1 MNERAH
7 KGVAPVRLNVLV
19 PLVLATLAGACFLV
33 SAVVLGSIT
42 QARGPI
48 EEHLPHIGA
57 LMLASFGGMLVLF
70 AAAWAILHLWVVRP
84 MQILTGE
91 AETLALTQQN
101 RGVLMPSRHALE
113 RLPRAVEQLA
123 QKLAA
128 ARAGTAEAIA
138 GATQRAEEQKSWLEA
153 ILLDLTEGIIVCNL
167 EHRILLYNQA
177 AARILNMRDAL
188 GLGRSL
194 FGLLTGEPILQTLEL
209 LQQAGQAAGKT
220 GPDAAQRAGEQQQS
234 HRFVCATVDVGTL
247 LETRLSL
254 VRQPSGA
261 ASGYV
266 LSFADVGPQIENLA
280 LRDAILR
287 ETMVEWRRPLANL
300 RAAAETLFANPALKD
315 ADRAAFEEIIAKEV
329 ENLSDRFLEVSRRY
343 ERLTAGPWPMSDI
356 HSLDLF
362 RVLRRHLS
370 ENDGIE
376 LTPVGMPLWLQADS
390 HSLILALEHLI
401 RAVAN
406 YTGKSAF
413 DVEALPGENYGYV
426 EVAWEGAPIPSAAI
440 EPWLDEPLKGTIA
453 NRNARQILERHGT
466 DLWSKPRGEGGA
478 CLRLPLRLSERPQI
492 VSAAPPVAPRPEYY
506 DFDLFKIADTALAD
520 APLKTLRYV
529 VFDTETTGLRP
540 SEGDEIVA
548 IAAVLIVNGRIL
560 TGETFE
566 RLINPG
572 RSIPASSVRIHGIT
586 EDMARD
592 KPPARIVLPQFKNFV
607 GDGVL
612 VAWNA
617 AFDMRFLELKQDE
630 AGVRFDNPVLDA
642 LLLSIYVSDDP
653 IDHSLMGTA
662 ERLGVVVSGR
672 HTALGDAMATA
683 AIWVKLLDLLEARG
697 IRTLG
702 QAFKISSRL
711 VAERRQLAQF

>member
-1 MNERAH
+1 MNERVRR
-7 KGVAPVRLNVLV
+7 GGAPVRLHVLV
-19 PLVLATLAGACFLV
+19 PLVLGTLAGACFLV
-33 SAVVLGSIT
+33 AAVVLGSIT

-48 EEHLPHIGA
+48 EDHLPRLGT
-57 LMLASFGGMLVLF
+57 LMLVGFAGMLVLF
-70 AAAWAILHLWVVRP
+70 AAAWAVFHRWIVRP
-84 MQILTGE
+84 IEVLTAE
-91 AETLALTQQN
+91 AETLALTQQD
-101 RGVLMPSRHALE
+101 RGLLMPSRHALE

-123 QKLAA
+123 RKLVA

-138 GATQRAEEQKSWLEA
+138 DATRRAEEQKSWLEA

-209 LQQAGQAAGKT
+209 LQQSGQANGKAGS
-220 GPDAAQRAGEQQQS
+220 GAAERASEQHS
-234 HRFVCATVDVGTL
+234 HRFVCATVDIGTL

-261 ASGYV
+261 TSGYV
-266 LSFADVGPQIENLA
+266 LSFADIGQQIENLA
-280 LRDAILR
+280 LRDGILR
-287 ETMVEWRRPLANL
+287 ETMVEWRHPLANL
-300 RAAAETLFANPALKD
+300 RAAAETLFANPTLKD
-315 ADRAAFEEIIAKEV
+315 ADRTAFEEIIAKEV
-329 ENLSDRFLEVSRRY
+329 ENLNDRFLEASRRY

-362 RVLRRHLS
+362 RLLQRHLS

-376 LTPVGMPLWLQADS
+376 LTLVGMPLWLQADS

-401 RAVAN
+401 RAVAG

-413 DVEALPGENYGYV
+413 DIEALPGDNYGYV

-440 EPWLDEPLKGTIA
+440 ESWLDEPLKGTIA
-453 NRNARQILERHGT
+453 NRKARQILERHGS
-466 DLWSKPRGEGGA
+466 DLWSRPRGDGGA
-478 CLRLPLRLSERPQI
+478 CLRLPLRLPERRQM
-492 VSAAPPVAPRPEYY
+492 VMAEPPAAPRPEYY
-506 DFDLFKIADTALAD
+506 DFDLFKLPDTALAD
-520 APLKTLRYV
+520 TPLKKLRYV
-529 VFDTETTGLRP
+529 VFDTETTGIRP
-540 SEGDEIVA
+540 SEGDELIA
-548 IAAVLIVNGRIL
+548 IGAVRIVNGRIL

-572 RSIPASSVRIHGIT
+572 RSIPAASVRIHGIT
-586 EDMARD
+586 EEMARD

-630 AGVRFDNPVLDA
+630 AAVRFDNPVLDA
-642 LLLSIYVSDDP
+642 LLLSIYLSNDP
-653 IDHSLMGTA
+653 VNHSLLATA
-662 ERLGVVVSGR
+662 ERLGVVVTGR

-702 QAFKISSRL
+702 QAYRISSRL

>member
-1 MNERAH
+1 MNERAR
-7 KGVAPVRLNVLV
+7 KSVAPVRLNLLV
-19 PLVLATLAGACFLV
+19 PVVLGTLAGACFLV
-33 SAVVLGSIT
+33 SVVVLGSIT
-42 QARGPI
+42 QAKGPI
-48 EEHLPHIGA
+48 EEHLPRIGA
-57 LMLASFGGMLVLF
+57 LMLVSFGSMLLLF
-70 AAAWAILHLWVVRP
+70 AAAWAVLYLWVVRP
-84 MQILTGE
+84 VQILTGE
-91 AETLALTQQN
+91 AETLAATRQN
-101 RGVLMPSRHALE
+101 RGLLMPSRHALE

-138 GATQRAEEQKSWLEA
+138 DATQRAEEQKSWLEA

-194 FGLLTGEPILQTLEL
+194 FGVLTGEPILQTLEL
-209 LQQAGQAAGKT
+209 LQQAGHAAGKT
-220 GPDAAQRAGEQQQS
+220 GPDAAQRANEQQS
-234 HRFVCATVDVGTL
+234 HRFVCATVDVGTF

-254 VRQPSGA
+254 VQLPSGA

-266 LSFADVGPQIENLA
+266 LSFADIGPQIENLA

-300 RAAAETLFANPALKD
+300 RAAAEILFANPTLKD
-315 ADRAAFEEIIAKEV
+315 ADRAAFEEIIANEV
-329 ENLSDRFLEVSRRY
+329 ENLNDRFLEMSRRY

-362 RVLRRHLS
+362 RVLQRHLS
-370 ENDGIE
+370 ESDGLE

-413 DVEALPGENYGYV
+413 DIEALPGENYGYV
-426 EVAWEGAPIPSAAI
+426 EVAWEGVPIPSAAI
-440 EPWLDEPLKGTIA
+440 ESWLDEPLKGTIA
-453 NRNARQILERHGT
+453 NRKARQILERHGS
-466 DLWSKPRGEGGA
+466 DLWSKPRGDGAA
-478 CLRLPLRLSERPQI
+478 CLRLPLRLPERPQI
-492 VSAAPPVAPRPEYY
+492 ISAGPPVAPRPEYY
-506 DFDLFKIADTALAD
+506 DFDLFKVADTAFAD
-520 APLKTLRYV
+520 TPLKKLRYV
-529 VFDTETTGLRP
+529 VFDTETTGIRP
-540 SEGDEIVA
+540 SEGDELIA
-548 IAAVLIVNGRIL
+548 IAAVRIVNGRIL

-566 RLINPG
+566 RLMNPG

-630 AGVRFDNPVLDA
+630 TGVRFDNPVLDA
-642 LLLSIYVSDDP
+642 LLLSIYLSDDP
-653 IDHSLMGTA
+653 INHSLMATA
-662 ERLGVVVSGR
+662 ERLGVVVTGR

-702 QAFKISSRL
+702 QAFRISSRL

>member
-1 MNERAH
+1 MNERAR
-7 KGVAPVRLNVLV
+7 KAVAPVRLNVLV
-19 PLVLATLAGACFLV
+19 PLVLGALAAACFLV

-42 QARGPI
+42 HARGPI
-48 EEHLPHIGA
+48 EEHLPRIGA
-57 LMLASFGGMLVLF
+57 LMLASFGGMLLLF
-70 AAAWAILHLWVVRP
+70 AAAWAILYLWVVRP
-84 MQILTGE
+84 IQILTGE

-101 RGVLMPSRHALE
+101 RGLLMPSRHALE

-188 GLGRSL
+188 GLGRSV
-194 FGLLTGEPILQTLEL
+194 FGLLTAEPILQTLEL
-209 LQQAGQAAGKT
+209 LQQTGQAAGKT
-220 GPDAAQRAGEQQQS
+220 GPGAAQRASEQQS

-254 VRQPSGA
+254 ARQPSGA

-266 LSFADVGPQIENLA
+266 LSFADIGSQIENLA

-315 ADRAAFEEIIAKEV
+315 ADRTAFEEIIAKEV
-329 ENLSDRFLEVSRRY
+329 ENLNDRFLEVSGRY

-362 RVLRRHLS
+362 RVLQKHLS

-406 YTGKSAF
+406 YTGKSGF
-413 DVEALPGENYGYV
+413 DIEALPGENYGYV
-426 EVAWEGAPIPSAAI
+426 EIAWEGAPVPPAAI
-440 EPWLDEPLKGTIA
+440 ESWLDEPLKGTIA
-453 NRNARQILERHGT
+453 NRQARQILERHGS
-466 DLWSKPRGEGGA
+466 DLWSKPRGDGGV
-478 CLRLPLRLSERPQI
+478 CLRLPLRLPERPQI
-492 VSAAPPVAPRPEYY
+492 ISVGPPVAPRPEYY

-520 APLKTLRYV
+520 TPLKTLRYV

-540 SEGDEIVA
+540 SEGDELLA
-548 IAAVLIVNGRIL
+548 IAAVRIVNGRIL

-566 RLINPG
+566 RLMNPG
-572 RSIPASSVRIHGIT
+572 RSIPATSMRIHGIT

-630 AGVRFDNPVLDA
+630 AGVRFGNPVLDA

-653 IDHSLMGTA
+653 VDHSLMGTA
-662 ERLGVVVSGR
+662 ERLGVVVTGR

>member
-1 MNERAH
+1 MNERAR
-7 KGVAPVRLNVLV
+7 KSIAPVRLNVLV
-19 PLVLATLAGACFLV
+19 PLVLGTLAAACFLV

-48 EEHLPHIGA
+48 EEHLPRLGY

-70 AAAWAILHLWVVRP
+70 SAAWAVLHLWIVRP
-84 MQILTGE
+84 IQVLTGE
-91 AETLALTQQN
+91 AETLALTQQD
-101 RGVLMPSRHALE
+101 RGLLMPPRHALE

-123 QKLAA
+123 RKLAA

-177 AARILNMRDAL
+177 AARILNKRDAL

-194 FGLLTGEPILQTLEL
+194 FGLLTGEPVLQTLEL
-209 LQQAGQAAGKT
+209 LQQARHAAGKT
-220 GPDAAQRAGEQQQS
+220 AADAAESASEQQS

-266 LSFADVGPQIENLA
+266 LSFADIGPQIENLA

-329 ENLSDRFLEVSRRY
+329 ENLNDRFLEVSRRY

-362 RVLRRHLS
+362 RVLQRHLS
-370 ENDGIE
+370 ESAGIE
-376 LTPVGMPLWLQADS
+376 LTPVGMPLWLEADS

-401 RAVAN
+401 RAVAS
-406 YTGKSAF
+406 YTGKTAF
-413 DVEALPGENYGYV
+413 DIEALRGEHYGYV

-440 EPWLDEPLKGTIA
+440 DSWLDEPLKGTIA
-453 NRNARQILERHGT
+453 NRKARQILERHGS
-466 DLWSKPRGEGGA
+466 DLWSKPKGDGGA
-478 CLRLPLRLSERPQI
+478 CLRLPLRLPERPQV
-492 VSAAPPVAPRPEYY
+492 VSVEPPVAPRPEYY

-520 APLKTLRYV
+520 TPLKKLRYV
-529 VFDTETTGLRP
+529 VFDTETTGIRP
-540 SEGDEIVA
+540 SEGDELIA
-548 IAAVLIVNGRIL
+548 IAAVRIVNGRIL

-592 KPPARIVLPQFKNFV
+592 KPPARVVLPQFKNFV

-612 VAWNA
+612 IAWNA

-630 AGVRFDNPVLDA
+630 AGVRFNNPVLDA
-642 LLLSIYVSDDP
+642 LLLSIYVSNEP
-653 IDHSLMGTA
+653 INHSLMATA
-662 ERLGVVVSGR
+662 ERLGVVVTGR

-711 VAERRQLAQF
+711 VAERQQLAQF

>member
-1 MNERAH
+1 MNERAR

-19 PLVLATLAGACFLV
+19 PLVLGTLAGACFLV
-33 SAVVLGSIT
+33 AAVVLGSIT

-48 EEHLPHIGA
+48 EEHLPRIGA
-57 LMLASFGGMLVLF
+57 LMLVSFGGMLVLF
-70 AAAWAILHLWVVRP
+70 AAAWAVLHVWVVRP
-84 MQILTGE
+84 IQILTGE
-91 AETLALTQQN
+91 AETLTLTQQN
-101 RGVLMPSRHALE
+101 RELLMPARHALE

-138 GATQRAEEQKSWLEA
+138 DATQRAEEQKSWLEA

-209 LQQAGQAAGKT
+209 LQQAGQAAGKSA
-220 GPDAAQRAGEQQQS
+220 PDAAQRASEQQS

-254 VRQPSGA
+254 VQQPSGA

-266 LSFADVGPQIENLA
+266 LSFADIGPQIENLA

-315 ADRAAFEEIIAKEV
+315 ADRTAFEEIIAKEV
-329 ENLSDRFLEVSRRY
+329 ETLNDRFLEASRRY

-356 HSLDLF
+356 YSLDLF
-362 RVLRRHLS
+362 RMLQRHLYES
-370 ENDGIE
+370 DGIV
-376 LTPVGMPLWLQADS
+376 LTLVGMPLWLQADS

-406 YTGKSAF
+406 HTGKSAF
-413 DVEALPGENYGYV
+413 DIEALPGENYGYV

-440 EPWLDEPLKGTIA
+440 ESWLDEPLKGTIA
-453 NRNARQILERHGT
+453 NRKARQILERHGS
-466 DLWSKPRGEGGA
+466 DLWSKPKGDGGA
-478 CLRLPLRLSERPQI
+478 CLRLPLRLPDRPQI
-492 VSAAPPVAPRPEYY
+492 ISVGPPVAPRPEYY
-506 DFDLFKIADTALAD
+506 DFDLFKIADTTLAD
-520 APLKTLRYV
+520 TPLKTLRYV

-540 SEGDEIVA
+540 SEGDELIA
-548 IAAVLIVNGRIL
+548 IAAVRIVNGRIL

-566 RLINPG
+566 RLMNPG

-592 KPPARIVLPQFKNFV
+592 KPPARIVLSQFKNFV

-642 LLLSIYVSDDP
+642 LLLSIYVSDEP
-653 IDHSLMGTA
+653 INHSLMATA
-662 ERLGVVVSGR
+662 QRLGVVVTGR

-702 QAFKISSRL
+702 QAFRISSRL

>member
-1 MNERAH
+1 MSERAR
-7 KGVAPVRLNVLV
+7 KGVPPVRLNVLL
-19 PLVLATLAGACFLV
+19 PLVLGTLAGACFLV

-48 EEHLPHIGA
+48 EEHLPRIGV
-57 LMLASFGGMLVLF
+57 LMLVSFGGMLVLF
-70 AAAWAILHLWVVRP
+70 AAAWAVLHVWVVRP
-84 MQILTGE
+84 IQILTGE

-101 RGVLMPSRHALE
+101 RSLLMPSRHALE

-138 GATQRAEEQKSWLEA
+138 DATQRAEEQKSWLEA
-153 ILLDLTEGIIVCNL
+153 ILLDLTEGIVVCNL

-220 GPDAAQRAGEQQQS
+220 GPDAAQRASEQQS

-266 LSFADVGPQIENLA
+266 LSFADIGPQIENLA

-300 RAAAETLFANPALKD
+300 RAAAETLFANPTLKD
-315 ADRAAFEEIIAKEV
+315 ADRAAFEQIIANEV
-329 ENLSDRFLEVSRRY
+329 ENLNDRFLEVSRRY

-362 RVLRRHLS
+362 RVLQRHLS
-370 ENDGIE
+370 ESDDIE

-390 HSLILALEHLI
+390 HSLILALEDLI

-413 DVEALPGENYGYV
+413 DIEALTGENYGYV
-426 EVAWEGAPIPSAAI
+426 EVAWEGAPIPSATI
-440 EPWLDEPLKGTIA
+440 ESWLDEPLKGTIA
-453 NRNARQILERHGT
+453 NRKARQILERHGS
-466 DLWSKPRGEGGA
+466 DLWSKPRGDGGA
-478 CLRLPLRLSERPQI
+478 CLRLPLRLAERPQI
-492 VSAAPPVAPRPEYY
+492 ISVGPPVAPRPEYY
-506 DFDLFKIADTALAD
+506 DFDLFKIADTTLAD
-520 APLKTLRYV
+520 TPLKTLRYV

-540 SEGDEIVA
+540 SEGDELIS
-548 IAAVLIVNGRIL
+548 IAAVRIVNGRIL

-572 RSIPASSVRIHGIT
+572 RSIPAASVRIHGIT

-592 KPPARIVLPQFKNFV
+592 KPPARIVLSQFKNFV

-642 LLLSIYVSDDP
+642 LLLSIYVSDDL
-653 IDHSLMGTA
+653 INHSLMATA
-662 ERLGVVVSGR
+662 ERLGVVVTGR

-702 QAFKISSRL
+702 QAFRISSRL

>member
-1 MNERAH
+1 MNERAR
-7 KGVAPVRLNVLV
+7 KGVPPVRLNMLL
-19 PLVLATLAGACFLV
+19 PLVLGTLAGACFLV
-33 SAVVLGSIT
+33 AAVVLGSIT

-48 EEHLPHIGA
+48 EEYLPRIGV
-57 LMLASFGGMLVLF
+57 LMLVSFGGMLVLF
-70 AAAWAILHLWVVRP
+70 ATAWAVLHVWVVRP
-84 MQILTGE
+84 IQILTGE

-101 RGVLMPSRHALE
+101 RSLLMPSRHALE

-128 ARAGTAEAIA
+128 VRAGTAEAIA
-138 GATQRAEEQKSWLEA
+138 DATQRAEEQKSWLEA

-194 FGLLTGEPILQTLEL
+194 FGLLAGEPILQTLEL

-220 GPDAAQRAGEQQQS
+220 RPDATERASEQQS
-234 HRFVCATVDVGTL
+234 HHFVCATVDVGTL

-266 LSFADVGPQIENLA
+266 LSFADIGPQIENLA

-300 RAAAETLFANPALKD
+300 RAAAETLFANPTLKD
-315 ADRAAFEEIIAKEV
+315 ADRTAFEEIIASEV
-329 ENLSDRFLEVSRRY
+329 KNLNDRFLEVSRRY

-362 RVLRRHLS
+362 RVLQRHLS
-370 ENDGIE
+370 ESDDIE
-376 LTPVGMPLWLQADS
+376 VTLVGMPLWLQADS

-413 DVEALPGENYGYV
+413 DIEALAGENYGYV
-426 EVAWEGAPIPSAAI
+426 EVAWEGAPIPSATI
-440 EPWLDEPLKGTIA
+440 ESWLDEPLKGTIA
-453 NRNARQILERHGT
+453 NRKARQILERHGS
-466 DLWSKPRGEGGA
+466 DLWSKPRGDGGA
-478 CLRLPLRLSERPQI
+478 CLRLPLRLAERPQI
-492 VSAAPPVAPRPEYY
+492 ISVGPPVAPRPEYY
-506 DFDLFKIADTALAD
+506 DFDLFKVADTTLAD
-520 APLKTLRYV
+520 TPLKTLRYV

-540 SEGDEIVA
+540 SEGDELVS
-548 IAAVLIVNGRIL
+548 IAAVRIVNGRIL

-572 RSIPASSVRIHGIT
+572 RSIPAASVRIHGIT

-592 KPPARIVLPQFKNFV
+592 KPPARIVLSQFKNFV

-630 AGVRFDNPVLDA
+630 AGVRFGNPVLDA
-642 LLLSIYVSDDP
+642 LLLSIYLSDDP
-653 IDHSLMGTA
+653 INHSLMATA
-662 ERLGVVVSGR
+662 ERLGVVVTGR

-683 AIWVKLLDLLEARG
+683 AIWIKLLDLLEARG

>member
-1 MNERAH
+1 MNERAR
-7 KGVAPVRLNVLV
+7 KGVPPVRLNMLL
-19 PLVLATLAGACFLV
+19 PLVLGTLAGACFLV
-33 SAVVLGSIT
+33 AAVVLGSIT

-48 EEHLPHIGA
+48 EEHLPRIGV
-57 LMLASFGGMLVLF
+57 LMLVSFGGMLMLF
-70 AAAWAILHLWVVRP
+70 ATAWAVLHVWVVRP
-84 MQILTGE
+84 IQILTGE

-101 RGVLMPSRHALE
+101 RSLLMPSRHALE

-128 ARAGTAEAIA
+128 VRAGTAEAIA
-138 GATQRAEEQKSWLEA
+138 DATQRAEEQKSWLEA
-153 ILLDLTEGIIVCNL
+153 ILLDLTEGIVVCNL

-194 FGLLTGEPILQTLEL
+194 FGVLAGEPILQTLEL

-220 GPDAAQRAGEQQQS
+220 RPDATERASEQQS

-254 VRQPSGA
+254 VQQPSGA

-266 LSFADVGPQIENLA
+266 LSFADIGPQIENLA

-300 RAAAETLFANPALKD
+300 RAAAETLFANPTLKD
-315 ADRAAFEEIIAKEV
+315 ADRAAFEQIIASEV
-329 ENLSDRFLEVSRRY
+329 ENLNDRFLEVSRRY

-362 RVLRRHLS
+362 RVLQRHLS
-370 ENDGIE
+370 ESDDIE
-376 LTPVGMPLWLQADS
+376 VTLVGMPLWLEADS

-413 DVEALPGENYGYV
+413 DIEALAGENYGYV
-426 EVAWEGAPIPSAAI
+426 EVAWEGAPIPSATI
-440 EPWLDEPLKGTIA
+440 ESWLDEPLKGTIA
-453 NRNARQILERHGT
+453 NRKARQILERHGS
-466 DLWSKPRGEGGA
+466 DLWSKPRGDGGA
-478 CLRLPLRLSERPQI
+478 CLRLPLRLAERPQI
-492 VSAAPPVAPRPEYY
+492 ISVGPPVAPRPEYY
-506 DFDLFKIADTALAD
+506 DFDLFKVADTTLAD
-520 APLKTLRYV
+520 TPLKTLRYV

-540 SEGDEIVA
+540 SEGDELVS
-548 IAAVLIVNGRIL
+548 IAAVRIVNGRIL

-572 RSIPASSVRIHGIT
+572 RSIPAASVRIHGIT

-592 KPPARIVLPQFKNFV
+592 KPPARIVLSQFKNFV

-630 AGVRFDNPVLDA
+630 AGVRFGNPVLDA
-642 LLLSIYVSDDP
+642 LLLSIYLSDDP
-653 IDHSLMGTA
+653 INHSLMATA
-662 ERLGVVVSGR
+662 ERLGVVVTGR

-683 AIWVKLLDLLEARG
+683 AIWIKLLDLLEARG